1 MFTENT
7 RKARVR
13 FYELLI
19 KLKEIE
25 NVCNCRPLTYIYDDD
40 IMEPLSSTHL
50 NPGRAI
56 ATTCEDIVNMKET
69 DVSVE
74 SLNQPYRHVQSLIE
88 HFWRRWSDEYLKEL
102 REQQRIICRT
112 NNIREAHVND
122 IVLVYNDK
130 TPRSQWKTKKILELI
145 KSNDIRLH
153 GAIVMPIKNETEHL
167 IKRPLNRLYP
177 LELDKKDEDVKI
189 RFADDAKYKMMQKA
203 DT

>member
-7 RKARVR
+7 RKTRVR
-13 FYELLI
+13 FYELLT

-25 NVCNCRPLTYIYDDD
+25 NVCNCRPVTYIYDDD
-40 IMEPLSSTHL
+40 VMEPLSPAHL

-56 ATTCEDIVNMKET
+56 TTTREDIVNMKET
-69 DVSVE
+69 DV
-74 SLNQPYRHVQSLIE
+74 NQPYRYLQSLIE
-88 HFWRRWSDEYLKEL
+88 HFWRRQSDEYLKEL
-102 REQQRIICRT
+102 REQQRIISRT
-112 NNIREAHVND
+112 KIFREAHVND
-122 IVLVYNDK
+122 VVLLNNDK

-153 GAIVMPIKNETEHL
+153 GAIVMPKKNGTEHL
-167 IKRPLNRLYP
+167 IKRPLNRSYP

-189 RFADDAKYKMMQKA
+189 RFVDDANYKMMQKP

>member
-7 RKARVR
+7 RKTRVR
-13 FYELLI
+13 FYELLT

-25 NVCNCRPLTYIYDDD
+25 NVCNCRPVTYIYDDD
-40 IMEPLSSTHL
+40 VMEPLLPAHL

-56 ATTCEDIVNMKET
+56 TTTREDIVNMKET
-69 DVSVE
+69 DV
-74 SLNQPYRHVQSLIE
+74 NQPYRYLQSLIE
-88 HFWRRWSDEYLKEL
+88 HFWRRQSDEYLKEL
-102 REQQRIICRT
+102 REQQRIISRT
-112 NNIREAHVND
+112 KIFREAHVND
-122 IVLVYNDK
+122 VVLLNNDK

-153 GAIVMPIKNETEHL
+153 GAIVMPKKNGTEHL
-167 IKRPLNRLYP
+167 IKRPLNRSYP

-189 RFADDAKYKMMQKA
+189 RFVDDANYKMMQKP

>member
-7 RKARVR
+7 RKTRVR
-13 FYELLI
+13 FYELLT

-25 NVCNCRPLTYIYDDD
+25 NVCNCRPVTYIYDDD
-40 IMEPLSSTHL
+40 VMEPLSPAHL

-56 ATTCEDIVNMKET
+56 TTTREDIVNMKET
-69 DVSVE
+69 DV
-74 SLNQPYRHVQSLIE
+74 NQPYRYLQSLIE
-88 HFWRRWSDEYLKEL
+88 HFWRRQSDEYLKEL
-102 REQQRIICRT
+102 REQQRIISRT
-112 NNIREAHVND
+112 KIFREAHVND
-122 IVLVYNDK
+122 VVLLNNDK

-153 GAIVMPIKNETEHL
+153 GAIVMPKKNGTEHL
-167 IKRPLNRLYP
+167 IKRPLNCSYP

-189 RFADDAKYKMMQKA
+189 RFVDDANYKMMQKP

>member
-7 RKARVR
+7 RKTRVR
-13 FYELLI
+13 FYELLT

-25 NVCNCRPLTYIYDDD
+25 NVCNCRPVTYIYGDDV
-40 IMEPLSSTHL
+40 MEPLSPAHL

-56 ATTCEDIVNMKET
+56 TTTREDIVNMKET

-74 SLNQPYRHVQSLIE
+74 SLNQPYRYLQSLIE
-88 HFWRRWSDEYLKEL
+88 HFWRRQSDEYLKEL
-102 REQQRIICRT
+102 REQQRIISRT
-112 NNIREAHVND
+112 KIFREAHVND
-122 IVLVYNDK
+122 VVLLNNDK

-153 GAIVMPIKNETEHL
+153 GAIVMPKKNGTEHL
-167 IKRPLNRLYP
+167 IKRPLNRSYP

-189 RFADDAKYKMMQKA
+189 RFVDDANYKMMQKP

>member
-7 RKARVR
+7 RKTRVR
-13 FYELLI
+13 FYELLT

-25 NVCNCRPLTYIYDDD
+25 NVCNCRPVTYIYDDD
-40 IMEPLSSTHL
+40 VMEPLSPAHL

-56 ATTCEDIVNMKET
+56 TTTREDIVNMKET

-74 SLNQPYRHVQSLIE
+74 SLNQPYRYLQSLIE
-88 HFWRRWSDEYLKEL
+88 HFWRRQSDEYLKEL
-102 REQQRIICRT
+102 REQQRIISRT
-112 NNIREAHVND
+112 KIFREAHVND
-122 IVLVYNDK
+122 VVLLNNDK

-153 GAIVMPIKNETEHL
+153 GAIVMPKKNGTEHL
-167 IKRPLNRLYP
+167 IKRPLNRSYP
-177 LELDKKDEDVKI
+177 LQFDKKDEDVKI
-189 RFADDAKYKMMQKA
+189 RFVDDANYKMMQKP

>member
-7 RKARVR
+7 RKTRVR
-13 FYELLI
+13 FYELLT

-25 NVCNCRPLTYIYDDD
+25 NVCNCRPVTYIYDDD
-40 IMEPLSSTHL
+40 VMEPLSPAHL

-56 ATTCEDIVNMKET
+56 TTTREDIVNVKET
-69 DVSVE
+69 DV
-74 SLNQPYRHVQSLIE
+74 NQPYRYLQSLIE
-88 HFWRRWSDEYLKEL
+88 HFWRRQSDEYLKEL
-102 REQQRIICRT
+102 REQQRIISRT
-112 NNIREAHVND
+112 KIFREAHVND
-122 IVLVYNDK
+122 VVLLNNDK

-153 GAIVMPIKNETEHL
+153 GAIVMPKKNGTEHL
-167 IKRPLNRLYP
+167 IKRPLNRSYP

-189 RFADDAKYKMMQKA
+189 RFVDDANYKMMQKP

>member
-1 MFTENT
+1 M
-7 RKARVR
+7 A
-13 FYELLI
+13 
-19 KLKEIE
+19 
-25 NVCNCRPLTYIYDDD
+25 
-40 IMEPLSSTHL
+40 
-50 NPGRAI
+50 
-56 ATTCEDIVNMKET
+56 
-69 DVSVE
+69 
-74 SLNQPYRHVQSLIE
+74 
-88 HFWRRWSDEYLKEL
+88 DEYLKEL

-189 RFADDAKYKMMQKA
+189 RFADDTNYKIMQKA